1 MKTLLATSWG
11 KWMGGV
17 LFLLLAAAR
26 TAGAADPLVN
36 VDWLKA
42 NLGKPGIA
50 IVDFQPPPDYLRGH
64 IPGAVG
70 SNYAKDGWREERAA
84 DKVPDMFPEKL
95 DKLVAHIGSLGIGN
109 GTHVVLVPMGMS
121 STDVGVA
128 TRVYWTF
135 KVLGHDNVSIL
146 DGGMA
151 AWTKEQDKTKANPLQ
166 AGAAKAEPK
175 TFTAKLRK
183 EMLVTMD
190 DVKKAK
196 AAGILLVDNRPEDNY
211 VGINRHPKAT
221 ESGTLSG
228 ARNLPNGWMTVNGQG
243 QFRSK
248 SQIEQLY
255 KVANVPTSGEQINFC
270 NSGHWASV
278 GWFVSSELMGNK
290 KARMYDG
297 SMIEWTQLKGGSIE
311 QKVKLN

>member
-1 MKTLLATSWG
+1 MKTLFAARWG
-11 KWMGGV
+11 ALMAGMFV
-17 LFLLLAAAR
+17 LLLTARAA
-26 TAGAADPLVN
+26 TAATPLVN

-50 IVDFQPPPDYLRGH
+50 IVDFQPAPDYQRGH
-64 IPGAVG
+64 IPGAVS
-70 SNYAKDGWREERAA
+70 SNYGKDGWREERAA

-95 DKLVAHIGSLGIGN
+95 DKLLAHIGALGIDN
-109 GTHVVLVPMGMS
+109 ATHVVLVPIGMN

-175 TFTAKLRK
+175 TFKANLRK

-196 AAGILLVDNRPEDNY
+196 AAGVLLVDNRPEDQY
-211 VGINRHPKAT
+211 VGINRHPKSP
-221 ESGTLSG
+221 ESGTLAG
-228 ARNLPNGWMTVNGQG
+228 AKNLPNGWMTVNGMG

-248 SQIEQLY
+248 GQIEQLY

-270 NSGHWASV
+270 NTGHWASV
-278 GWFVSSELMGNK
+278 GWFVSSELLGNK

-297 SMIEWTQLKGGSIE
+297 SMVEWTMLKGGSVE
-311 QKVKLN
+311 QKVKLQ

>member
-1 MKTLLATSWG
+1 MKTLISTRWG
-11 KWMGGV
+11 ALLSAL
-17 LFLLLAAAR
+17 LFLLLSARAAI
-26 TAGAADPLVN
+26 AADPLVSL
-36 VDWLKA
+36 DWLKA

-50 IVDFQPPPDYLRGH
+50 IVDFQPPTDYLRAH
-64 IPGAVG
+64 IPGAVN

-95 DKLVAHIGSLGIGN
+95 DKLVAHIGSLGIDN
-109 GTHVVLVPMGMS
+109 ATHVVLVPMGMN

-151 AWTKEQDKTKANPLQ
+151 AWTKEQDKTKANPVQ
-166 AGAAKAEPK
+166 AGAQKAEAKAFK
-175 TFTAKLRK
+175 ASLRQ

-196 AAGILLVDNRPEDNY
+196 AAGVLLVDHRPEDQY
-211 VGINRHPKAT
+211 VGINRHPKAP
-221 ESGTLSG
+221 ESGTLAG
-228 ARNLPNGWMTVNGQG
+228 AKNLPNGWLTVNGMG

-248 SQIEQLY
+248 SQLEQLY

-270 NSGHWASV
+270 NTGHWASV
-278 GWFVSSELMGNK
+278 GWFVSSELLGNK

-297 SMIEWTQLKGGSIE
+297 SMVEWTLLKGGGME